1 MKAAGVLVPDTVGH
15 VSSGQDGG
23 FSWASSFLPMSFLF
37 PSCGVRHP
45 RHWPSPR
52 LFLEEAGLGLAS
64 GERQTVRPSG
74 EHRGAGHAF
83 TGYFRVWHLPG
94 HVRVGGGP
102 VSLEVLQAPSADT
115 VMVGIGPVWLVH
127 ITLSHYPHNK
137 GGGISSFYR

>member
-1 MKAAGVLVPDTVGH
+1 MKAAGVLVPAPVGPSALSG
-15 VSSGQDGG
+15 SSGQDGG
-23 FSWASSFLPMSFLF
+23 FSWASSFLPTSFLF
-37 PSCGVRHP
+37 PACCVRHP

-94 HVRVGGGP
+94 HVRVGGAC
-102 VSLEVLQAPSADT
+102 VSGSASGST
-115 VMVGIGPVWLVH
+115 C
-127 ITLSHYPHNK
+127 
-137 GGGISSFYR
+137 